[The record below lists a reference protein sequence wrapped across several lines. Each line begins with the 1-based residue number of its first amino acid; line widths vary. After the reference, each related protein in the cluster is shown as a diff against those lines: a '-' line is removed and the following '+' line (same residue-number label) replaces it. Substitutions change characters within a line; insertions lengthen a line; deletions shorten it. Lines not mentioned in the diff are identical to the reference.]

1 MWRGGNMMVL
11 AISAFLSLT
20 AAAARAQPGGRA
32 TTQIDP
38 AEALKTFDEV
48 SKWLEA
54 WETPTDAALPKG
66 CVGVWVGIRF
76 AGRPMGAGSG
86 IDATNL
92 DKPSTRALTGAAR
105 RAMSSAY
112 QTAGGVDDSD
122 VRADKR
128 EAFLASPFRTLEID
142 FAHSPKRIRATSLDR
157 VLENV
162 RPGIDG
168 LLLRRGGESYA
179 VFPAEMLAFDTR
191 PSSAIVSLLSECGV
205 SIDQVDLEIGDGT
218 IRIWSFETLHLA
230 QATRDGPAS
239 FLYRGSRPVPLESI
253 DVAEIR
259 AMADSAAAYLERTTM
274 PFPEEPRYRMLLG
287 DYMPHSDRRL
297 QDRGSLA
304 DHALT
309 ALALLKYS
317 SVAEE
322 QPAAASAARSAA
334 IGLLSVLSS
343 DEATRL
349 VVGQDART
357 SALVHLALKH
367 LRSQEMTEELRSLAT
382 AAQDGAERAYRA
394 DRGFGENLS
403 PEDRALVAAALETRE
418 VVDAASRSAGVELQP
433 LLMPWLCLAE
443 IELAK
448 DGGSIPSLPA
458 LRGLR
463 ERLLAGQP
471 GRVPG
476 QAVEPDLIGA
486 LRYRPT
492 IDPDW
497 HAAQLVT
504 FCALMLGSPQCT
516 PAEEKTEQILNLQR
530 SLRFLRQLQV
540 REVDRYRT
548 RNPDY
553 AMGGVRT
560 SVCDQTMPT
569 AATASVL
576 LATVTTL
583 EVLDQPK
590 GPGQ

>member
-1 MWRGGNMMVL
+1 MMVL
-11 AISAFLSLT
+11 AISACLMLT
-20 AAAARAQPGGRA
+20 TAVLGQRSTAPA
-32 TTQIDP
+32 TQVDP
-38 AEALKTFDEV
+38 SEALKTFDEV

-76 AGRPMGAGSG
+76 AGRPMGAGSS

-92 DKPSTRALTGAAR
+92 DKPSTRALTGATR

-157 VLENV
+157 VLENI

-168 LLLRRGGESYA
+168 LLLRRGAESYA

-191 PSSAIVSLLSECGV
+191 PSSAIVSLLSACGV
-205 SIDQVDLEIGDGT
+205 SIDRVDLEIGDGT

-230 QATRDGPAS
+230 QATRNGPAS

-259 AMADSAAAYLERTTM
+259 AMADSAAAYLERTTL
-274 PFPEEPRYRMLLG
+274 PFPEDPHYRMLLG
-287 DYMPHSDRRL
+287 DYLPHSDRRL

-309 ALALLKYS
+309 ALALLRYS
-317 SVAEE
+317 SVAKD
-322 QPAAASAARSAA
+322 QPAAASTARSAA
-334 IGLLSVLSS
+334 IGLLNLLSS

-349 VVGQDART
+349 VVGQDARA
-357 SALVHLALKH
+357 SALVHLALQQ
-367 LRSQEMTEELRSLAT
+367 LDSQEMTDELRDLAT
-382 AAQDGAERAYRA
+382 AVQDGAQRAYRT
-394 DRGFGENLS
+394 DRGFGQNLS
-403 PEDRALVAAALETRE
+403 PEDRALVAAALGTRE
-418 VVDAASRSAGVELQP
+418 VVDAAWRSAGVELQP

-443 IELAK
+443 IELAR
-448 DGGSIPSLPA
+448 DGSAIPSLPA

-463 ERLLAGQP
+463 DRLLAAQP
-471 GRVPG
+471 GRLPG
-476 QAVEPDLIGA
+476 EAVEPDLIGA

-492 IDPDW
+492 IEPDW

-504 FCALMLGSPQCT
+504 FCALMLGNAQCT
-516 PAEEKTEQILNLQR
+516 PAEEKAAQILNLQR
-530 SLRFLRQLQV
+530 SMRFLRQLQV
-540 REVDRYRT
+540 RDADRYRT
-548 RNPDY
+548 RNPDL
-553 AMGGVRT
+553 ATGGVRT
-560 SVCDQTMPT
+560 GVCDQTMPT

-583 EVLDQPK
+583 EAFDDPT
-590 GPGQ
+590 GAGQ

>member
-1 MWRGGNMMVL
+1 MMVL
-11 AISAFLSLT
+11 AISACLMLT
-20 AAAARAQPGGRA
+20 TAVLGQRSTAP

-38 AEALKTFDEV
+38 SEALKTFDDV

-54 WETPTDAALPKG
+54 WETPTDAALPNG

-76 AGRPMGAGSG
+76 AGRPMGAGSS

-92 DKPSTRALTGAAR
+92 DKPSTRALTGATR

-157 VLENV
+157 VLENI

-168 LLLRRGGESYA
+168 LLLRRGAESYA

-191 PSSAIVSLLSECGV
+191 PSSAIVSLLSACGV
-205 SIDQVDLEIGDGT
+205 SIDRVDLEIGDGT

-230 QATRDGPAS
+230 QATRNGPAS

-259 AMADSAAAYLERTTM
+259 AMADSAAAYLERTTL
-274 PFPEEPRYRMLLG
+274 PFPEDPHYRMLLG
-287 DYMPHSDRRL
+287 DYLPHSDRRL

-309 ALALLKYS
+309 ALALLRYS
-317 SVAEE
+317 SVAKD
-322 QPAAASAARSAA
+322 QPAAASTARSAA
-334 IGLLSVLSS
+334 IGLLSLLSS

-349 VVGQDART
+349 VVGQDARA
-357 SALVHLALKH
+357 SALVHLALQQ
-367 LRSQEMTEELRSLAT
+367 LDSQEMTDELRDLAT
-382 AAQDGAERAYRA
+382 AAQDGAQRAYRT
-394 DRGFGENLS
+394 DRGFGQNLS
-403 PEDRALVAAALETRE
+403 PEDRALVAAALGTRE
-418 VVDAASRSAGVELQP
+418 VVDAAWRSAGVELQP

-443 IELAK
+443 IELAR
-448 DGGSIPSLPA
+448 DGSAIPSLPA

-463 ERLLAGQP
+463 DRLLAAQP
-471 GRVPG
+471 GRLPG
-476 QAVEPDLIGA
+476 EAVEPDLIGA

-492 IDPDW
+492 IEPDW

-504 FCALMLGSPQCT
+504 FCALMLGNAQCT
-516 PAEEKTEQILNLQR
+516 PAEEKAAQILNLQR
-530 SLRFLRQLQV
+530 SMRFLRQLQA
-540 REVDRYRT
+540 RDADRYRT
-548 RNPDY
+548 RNPDL
-553 AMGGVRT
+553 ATGGVRT
-560 SVCDQTMPT
+560 GVCDQTMPT

-583 EVLDQPK
+583 EAFDDPK
-590 GPGQ
+590 GAGQ